1 MNLPL
6 FLAKRMYKGEETD
19 KNASRPAVL
28 IAMTGIA
35 IGLAVMIITVAI
47 IVGFKQE
54 IRNKIV
60 GFSGH
65 AQVSNLHSPNSFESL
80 PIMADDDLL
89 SRISEHSQ
97 VSHFQRYA
105 TKVGMIKT
113 DEAWGRSTTCRS

>member
-1 MNLPL
+1 
-6 FLAKRMYKGEETD
+6 MYKGEETD

-65 AQVSNLHSPNSFESL
+65 AQISNLHSPNSFESL
-80 PIMADDDLL
+80 PIMADNVIRKRRKRFKHLPGSL
-89 SRISEHSQ
+89 PQIISHSDN
-97 VSHFQRYA
+97 SFL
-105 TKVGMIKT
+105 I
-113 DEAWGRSTTCRS
+113 